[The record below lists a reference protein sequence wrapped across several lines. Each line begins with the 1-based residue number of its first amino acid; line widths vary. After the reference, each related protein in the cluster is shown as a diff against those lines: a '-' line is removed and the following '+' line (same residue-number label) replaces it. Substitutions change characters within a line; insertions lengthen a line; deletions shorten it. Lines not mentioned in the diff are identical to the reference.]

1 MKQRLLLAL
10 LMLLTSAGFLKADVT
25 FTVPKGE
32 TATVTVSSG
41 GNTIKLKVGNIEK
54 ELSGDVS
61 YTIDKSEQ
69 GDQFVSLTGNGLL
82 KLTIA
87 GKASSLGVNDAY
99 LQVLTASN
107 VGLKELKTSDLS
119 ALVSLD

>member
-54 ELSGDVS
+54 EL
-61 YTIDKSEQ
+61 
-69 GDQFVSLTGNGLL
+69 
-82 KLTIA
+82 
-87 GKASSLGVNDAY
+87 
-99 LQVLTASN
+99 
-107 VGLKELKTSDLS
+107 
-119 ALVSLD
+119 